1 MINSFLIIKG
11 LPGTSTIDPK
21 GATIAGT
28 KAIEIHS
35 FSWGVH
41 NGAASAKASGESR
54 AGRPDFAEL
63 SIMKNV
69 DPTSSKLMEK
79 CLTCVPFTEAELGF
93 MKQINDTNECYF
105 HIHLKQVYITS
116 MQVSGGSENPQE
128 SVSIAYEE
136 IEFAYK
142 PEKPDKK
149 GLDGWVGTKWN
160 VKSNK

>member
-1 MINSFLIIKG
+1 MQNSFLTIKG
-11 LPGTSTIDPK
+11 LDGTSSVVP
-21 GATIAGT
+21 

-35 FSWGVH
+35 FSWGVS
-41 NGAASAKASGESR
+41 NAGAAAKASGESR

-93 MKQINDTNECYF
+93 MKQINETNQCYF
-105 HIHLKQVYITS
+105 HIVLKQVYITS

-149 GLDGWVGTKWN
+149 GLDGWVGTKYS
-160 VKSNK
+160 VKQNKPL